1 MTTHGSVLIGTA
13 IVAGLV
19 AVSAAAIRR
28 PAPAP
33 GPGGTPAPELTNTS
47 WLNSDKPLRLAEL
60 RGRVVLL
67 NFWVFTCGNCTRTVP
82 SLVAYDRRYRARGLT
97 LVAGPPLRLVAAPGV
112 RINARLK
119 PALELDDGTVVRFDS
134 PHVTADSAYFTA
146 APTAAPPLTGNRHA
160 TLRLSVCPAGE
171 KICRLVEMAVV
182 W

>member
-19 AVSAAAIRR
+19 AVSTVAIRR

-67 NFWVFTCGNCTRTVP
+67 NFWVFTCANCTRPVP
-82 SLVAYDRRYRARGLT
+82 PLVAYHRRYRAGGLT
-97 LVAGPPLRLVAAPGV
+97 IIGIHTPASHPYAG
-112 RINARLK
+112 
-119 PALELDDGTVVRFDS
+119 
-134 PHVTADSAYFTA
+134 
-146 APTAAPPLTGNRHA
+146 
-160 TLRLSVCPAGE
+160 
-171 KICRLVEMAVV
+171 
-182 W
+182 